1 MRLPSG
7 KDEGMGRKI
16 DNRVLVLDAE
26 YDDAVMG
33 DRLETIFQEMPL
45 DLAGKTVLVKP
56 NILGAHPPEKAV
68 TTHPALV
75 RAVVAKLKQA
85 GAAVMVGDNSG
96 VSGYGRA
103 RHAARVSGISD
114 AAGDSFVYLG
124 RRPVKYKLN
133 SPDLHYVMI
142 ADDVLQADLV
152 INLPKLKTHGLTF
165 YTGAVKN
172 TFGYVVGGD
181 KMRIHAD
188 APTPRRFARAL
199 VDIYAIRPPDLTIMD
214 AVTAMEGNG
223 PNSGSP
229 RQMGRIIAG
238 RNAVGLDAI
247 AVRLAGVQPEKI
259 PHLVIAEQ
267 MGLGP
272 LALDAID
279 VNAAIQPVDSFKMP
293 ATFMPGF
300 MGVILNRLLSRWI
313 NCTPVV
319 NGTVCKQ
326 CGICVEHCPVGA
338 MTLPEGDFPR
348 ADKGACI
355 NCYCCQ
361 EMCPEDAI
369 ELKGRVLSWIRPGS
383 E

>member
-1 MRLPSG
+1 MNQKR
-7 KDEGMGRKI
+7 
-16 DNRVLVLDAE
+16 DNRVLVLAADYNE
-26 YDDAVMG
+26 AVLPDIV
-33 DRLETIFQEMPL
+33 DRIFQEMPL
-45 DLAGKTVLVKP
+45 DVAGKTVLVKP
-56 NILGAHPPEKAV
+56 NILGAHSPEKAV

-75 RAVVAKLKQA
+75 RAVVATLTRA
-85 GAAVMVGDNSG
+85 GAEVLVGDNSG

-103 RHAARVSGISD
+103 RHAARVSGISE

-124 RRPVKYKLN
+124 RRPVKHALA
-133 SPDLHYVMI
+133 SPDIHYVMM
-142 ADDVLQADLV
+142 ADDVLQADIV

-172 TFGYVVGGD
+172 TFGYIVGGD

-188 APTPRRFARAL
+188 APTPGRFARAL

-229 RQMGRIIAG
+229 RHMGKIIAG
-238 RNAVGLDAI
+238 RNAVSLDAV
-247 AVRLAGVQPEKI
+247 AVRLAGVNPEKI
-259 PHLVIAEQ
+259 PHLAIAAE

-272 LALDAID
+272 LALDDIPVNTAIE
-279 VNAAIQPVDSFKMP
+279 PVTGFKMP
-293 ATFMPGF
+293 ATFLPGV
-300 MGVILNRLLSRWI
+300 MGVLLNRLLSRWI

-319 NGTVCKQ
+319 DAAACKQ

-338 MTLPEGDFPR
+338 MTMPEDGFPC
-348 ADKGACI
+348 ADKKSCI

-369 ELKGRVLSWIRPGS
+369 ELEGRLLSWIRPAS
-383 E
+383 R